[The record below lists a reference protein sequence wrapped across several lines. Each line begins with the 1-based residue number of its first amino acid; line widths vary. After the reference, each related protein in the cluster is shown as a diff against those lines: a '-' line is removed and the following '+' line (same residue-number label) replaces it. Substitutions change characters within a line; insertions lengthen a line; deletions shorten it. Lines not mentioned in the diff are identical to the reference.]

1 MPGLFNST
9 FGFPRR
15 SEVGS
20 TLLIVAA
27 VLFGFGII
35 VSCGA
40 DEGAGFVGCT
50 QAVVACSLLA
60 SFLGRGKDGGC
71 NWLNLVLG
79 AAYAGMAGFW
89 LLVAAVRCPVARAEE
104 DPNRCCCYYVVGP
117 TVVGMTV
124 GALVGSGSPKG
135 SGEGA
140 MVSLALAVG
149 PSFILVL
156 ALPVMEEKAK
166 AKAVAEGRAGRRRR
180 DDRPPNVARP
190 SAPPPPPHSRIW
202 DGEVVDVEAPPK
214 ASAVSPPT
222 PVLAEPLFATA
233 VSATHPD
240 IQASSAR

>member
-40 DEGAGFVGCT
+40 GEGAGFAGCT

-71 NWLNLVLG
+71 NWLHLVLG

-89 LLVAAVRCPVARAEE
+89 LLAAAFRCPAKEW
-104 DPNRCCCYYVVGP
+104 PCCYGVVGQ

-124 GALVGSGSPKG
+124 GAIVGGEEGPG
-135 SGEGA
+135 CCRGEGA

-149 PSFILVL
+149 PSFIFVLVI
-156 ALPVMEEKAK
+156 PCMEDDRKKKAI
-166 AKAVAEGRAGRRRR
+166 AEGRAGRRRR
-180 DDRPPNVARP
+180 DDRPPNVALQGP
-190 SAPPPPPHSRIW
+190 W
-202 DGEVVDVEAPPK
+202 
-214 ASAVSPPT
+214 
-222 PVLAEPLFATA
+222 F
-233 VSATHPD
+233 
-240 IQASSAR
+240 

>member
-40 DEGAGFVGCT
+40 GEGAGFAGCT

-71 NWLNLVLG
+71 NWLHLVLG

-89 LLVAAVRCPVARAEE
+89 LLAAAVRCPAKEW
-104 DPNRCCCYYVVGP
+104 PCCYGVVGQ

-124 GALVGSGSPKG
+124 GALVGGEEG
-135 SGEGA
+135 AGEGA

-149 PSFILVL
+149 PSFIFVLVV
-156 ALPVMEEKAK
+156 PCMEDERKK
-166 AKAVAEGRAGRRRR
+166 KAVAEGRAGRRRR
-180 DDRPPNVARP
+180 DDRPPNVALQGP
-190 SAPPPPPHSRIW
+190 W
-202 DGEVVDVEAPPK
+202 
-214 ASAVSPPT
+214 
-222 PVLAEPLFATA
+222 F
-233 VSATHPD
+233 
-240 IQASSAR
+240 

>member
-40 DEGAGFVGCT
+40 RGGAGEWAGFAGCT

-60 SFLGRGKDGGC
+60 SFLGSGEDGGC
-71 NWLNLVLG
+71 NWLLLVLG

-89 LLVAAVRCPVARAEE
+89 LLAAAVRSPAKEWSRDMLCW
-104 DPNRCCCYYVVGP
+104 YGVVGQ

-124 GALVGSGSPKG
+124 GAIVGGEEGPG
-135 SGEGA
+135 CCRGEGA

-149 PSFILVL
+149 PSFIFVLVI
-156 ALPVMEEKAK
+156 PCMEDDRKKKAI
-166 AKAVAEGRAGRRRR
+166 AEGRAGRRRR
-180 DDRPPNVARP
+180 DDRPPNVALQGP
-190 SAPPPPPHSRIW
+190 W
-202 DGEVVDVEAPPK
+202 
-214 ASAVSPPT
+214 
-222 PVLAEPLFATA
+222 F
-233 VSATHPD
+233 
-240 IQASSAR
+240 

>member
-15 SEVGS
+15 SVGS

-40 DEGAGFVGCT
+40 RGGAGDWVGFAGCT

-60 SFLGRGKDGGC
+60 SFLGSGEDGGC
-71 NWLNLVLG
+71 NWLLLVLG

-89 LLVAAVRCPVARAEE
+89 LLATRVRWPTREWFW
-104 DPNRCCCYYVVGP
+104 CYGVVGQ

-124 GALVGSGSPKG
+124 GALVGGEEGPG
-135 SGEGA
+135 CCRGEGA

-149 PSFILVL
+149 PSFIFVLVI
-156 ALPVMEEKAK
+156 PCMEDDRKKKAI
-166 AKAVAEGRAGRRRR
+166 AEGRAGRRRR
-180 DDRPPNVARP
+180 DDRPPNVALQGP
-190 SAPPPPPHSRIW
+190 W
-202 DGEVVDVEAPPK
+202 
-214 ASAVSPPT
+214 
-222 PVLAEPLFATA
+222 F
-233 VSATHPD
+233 
-240 IQASSAR
+240 

>member
-40 DEGAGFVGCT
+40 GEGAGFAGCT

-60 SFLGRGKDGGC
+60 SFLGRGEDGGC
-71 NWLNLVLG
+71 NWLHLVLG

-89 LLVAAVRCPVARAEE
+89 LLTAAVRCPAKEW
-104 DPNRCCCYYVVGP
+104 PCCYYVVGP

-149 PSFILVL
+149 PSFIFLL
-156 ALPVMEEKAK
+156 ILPVMEEKAK

-180 DDRPPNVARP
+180 DDRPPNVALQGP
-190 SAPPPPPHSRIW
+190 W
-202 DGEVVDVEAPPK
+202 
-214 ASAVSPPT
+214 
-222 PVLAEPLFATA
+222 F
-233 VSATHPD
+233 
-240 IQASSAR
+240 